1 MNGRRWTNDNFEFE
15 ERIECTI
22 QLTVSEAIGSTVFKG
37 SMQVQSSRPVFNSDY
52 NTPVLLVNDGDIQFE
67 WLDNSTILFNPGQHR
82 DNLSSLLAYYAYMIL
97 GMDYDTFSLEGGTP
111 HFLQAQAIV
120 ANAQNAGERGWKA
133 SQGKQNR
140 YWLVENHLS
149 QTFRPVR
156 ICLYNYHRKGLD
168 VLFQDIEG
176 GRLTIAESLIDM
188 RSTNRIRPGSYNI
201 QVFFCPRATR
211 SSTSSAC
218 ARRRARPPASH
229 SEAAGPWKHPVLR
242 PEFGLMLR
250 RIHIRNHA
258 LITEVELNFDE
269 GFTSSLEKPARARAS
284 CWAPWACCLA
294 SGPTP
299 QVWDC
304 RPTALWWKAGS
315 AHLTWKVGCWPK
327 TCPPPLG

>member
-1 MNGRRWTNDNFEFE
+1 MILTTSHPLRFWISKAMRLAVACFASVVASTAGQAQELNCTVNVIAPQISNVDVSRFDALEDGIREFMNGRRWTNDNFEFE
-15 ERIECTI
+15 ERIECTL

-52 NTPVLLVNDGDIQFE
+52 NSPVLLVNDGDIQFE

-82 DNLSSLLAYYAYMIL
+82 DNLSSLLAYYAYMML

-156 ICLYNYHRKGLD
+156 TCLYNYHRKGLD

-201 QVFFCPRATR
+201 QVFFL
-211 SSTSSAC
+211 SKSDEIINIFS
-218 ARRRARPPASH
+218 PAPDAERGRLLPILKQLDPGNIQSYDQ
-229 SEAAGPWKHPVLR
+229 
-242 PEFGLMLR
+242 
-250 RIHIRNHA
+250 N
-258 LITEVELNFDE
+258 
-269 GFTSSLEKPARARAS
+269 
-284 CWAPWACCLA
+284 
-294 SGPTP
+294 
-299 QVWDC
+299 
-304 RPTALWWKAGS
+304 
-315 AHLTWKVGCWPK
+315 
-327 TCPPPLG
+327 LG

>member
-1 MNGRRWTNDNFEFE
+1 MTSTPHLPLRSWTTQALRLAVVCLAWVVVSTTGRAQELNCTVTVIAPQISNVDVSRFDALEDGIREFMNGRRWTNDNFEFE
-15 ERIECTI
+15 ERIECTL
-22 QLTVSEAIGSTVFKG
+22 QLTISEAIGSTVFKG

-201 QVFFCPRATR
+201 QVFFL
-211 SSTSSAC
+211 SKSDEIINIFS
-218 ARRRARPPASH
+218 PAPDAERGRLLPILKQLDPGNIQSYDQ
-229 SEAAGPWKHPVLR
+229 
-242 PEFGLMLR
+242 
-250 RIHIRNHA
+250 N
-258 LITEVELNFDE
+258 
-269 GFTSSLEKPARARAS
+269 
-284 CWAPWACCLA
+284 
-294 SGPTP
+294 
-299 QVWDC
+299 
-304 RPTALWWKAGS
+304 
-315 AHLTWKVGCWPK
+315 
-327 TCPPPLG
+327 LG

>member
-1 MNGRRWTNDNFEFE
+1 MTSTSHLPLRFWTTQATRLAVACLAWVVVSTTGRAQELNCTVTVIAPQISNVDVSRFDALEDGIREFMNGRRWTNDNFEFE

-22 QLTVSEAIGSTVFKG
+22 QLTVSEAIGSTTFKG

-82 DNLSSLLAYYAYMIL
+82 DNLSSLLAYYAYIIL

-168 VLFQDIEG
+168 VLFQDVEG

-201 QVFFCPRATR
+201 QVFFL
-211 SSTSSAC
+211 SKSDEIINIFS
-218 ARRRARPPASH
+218 PAPDAERGRLLPILKQLDPGNIQSYDQ
-229 SEAAGPWKHPVLR
+229 
-242 PEFGLMLR
+242 
-250 RIHIRNHA
+250 N
-258 LITEVELNFDE
+258 
-269 GFTSSLEKPARARAS
+269 
-284 CWAPWACCLA
+284 
-294 SGPTP
+294 
-299 QVWDC
+299 
-304 RPTALWWKAGS
+304 
-315 AHLTWKVGCWPK
+315 
-327 TCPPPLG
+327 LG

>member
-1 MNGRRWTNDNFEFE
+1 MTSTSHLPLRSWTTQALRLAVACLAWVVVSTTGRAQELNCTVTVIAPQISNVDVIRFDALEDGIREFMNGRRWTNDNFEFE
-15 ERIECTI
+15 ERIECTL
-22 QLTVSEAIGSTVFKG
+22 QLTISEAVGSTVFKG

-168 VLFQDIEG
+168 VLFQDVEG

-201 QVFFCPRATR
+201 QVFFL
-211 SSTSSAC
+211 SKSDEIINIFS
-218 ARRRARPPASH
+218 PAPDAERGRLLPILKQLDPGNIQSYDQ
-229 SEAAGPWKHPVLR
+229 
-242 PEFGLMLR
+242 
-250 RIHIRNHA
+250 N
-258 LITEVELNFDE
+258 
-269 GFTSSLEKPARARAS
+269 
-284 CWAPWACCLA
+284 
-294 SGPTP
+294 
-299 QVWDC
+299 
-304 RPTALWWKAGS
+304 
-315 AHLTWKVGCWPK
+315 
-327 TCPPPLG
+327 LG

>member
-1 MNGRRWTNDNFEFE
+1 MTSTSHLPLRSWTTQALRLAVACFAWVVVSTAGRAQELNCTVTVIAPQICNVDVSRFDALEDGIREFMNGRRWTNDNFEFE
-15 ERIECTI
+15 ERIECTL

-201 QVFFCPRATR
+201 QVFFL
-211 SSTSSAC
+211 SKSDEIINIFS
-218 ARRRARPPASH
+218 PAPDAERGRLLPILKQLDPGNIQSYDQ
-229 SEAAGPWKHPVLR
+229 
-242 PEFGLMLR
+242 
-250 RIHIRNHA
+250 N
-258 LITEVELNFDE
+258 
-269 GFTSSLEKPARARAS
+269 
-284 CWAPWACCLA
+284 
-294 SGPTP
+294 
-299 QVWDC
+299 
-304 RPTALWWKAGS
+304 
-315 AHLTWKVGCWPK
+315 
-327 TCPPPLG
+327 LG

>member
-1 MNGRRWTNDNFEFE
+1 MTCTSHLPLCTWTTQALRLAVACFAWVVMSTAGRAQELNCTVTVIAPQISNVDVSRFDALEDGIREFMNGRRWTNDNFEFE

-82 DNLSSLLAYYAYMIL
+82 DNLSSLLAYYAYMVL

-156 ICLYNYHRKGLD
+156 TCLYNYHRKGLD

-201 QVFFCPRATR
+201 QVFFL
-211 SSTSSAC
+211 SKSDEIINIFS
-218 ARRRARPPASH
+218 PAPDAERGRLLPILKQLDPGNIQSYDQ
-229 SEAAGPWKHPVLR
+229 
-242 PEFGLMLR
+242 
-250 RIHIRNHA
+250 N
-258 LITEVELNFDE
+258 
-269 GFTSSLEKPARARAS
+269 
-284 CWAPWACCLA
+284 
-294 SGPTP
+294 
-299 QVWDC
+299 
-304 RPTALWWKAGS
+304 
-315 AHLTWKVGCWPK
+315 
-327 TCPPPLG
+327 LG

>member
-1 MNGRRWTNDNFEFE
+1 MTSTSHLPLRFWTTQATRLAVACLAWVVVSTTGRAQELNCTVTVIAPQISNVDVSRFDALEDGIREFMNGRRWTNDNFEFE
-15 ERIECTI
+15 ERIECTL
-22 QLTVSEAIGSTVFKG
+22 QLTVSEAIGSTTFKG

-82 DNLSSLLAYYAYMIL
+82 DNLSSLLAYYAYIIL
-97 GMDYDTFSLEGGTP
+97 GMDFDTFSLEGGTP

-168 VLFQDIEG
+168 VLFQDVEG

-201 QVFFCPRATR
+201 QVFFL
-211 SSTSSAC
+211 SKSDEIINIFS
-218 ARRRARPPASH
+218 PAPDAERGRLLPILKQLDPGNIQSYDQ
-229 SEAAGPWKHPVLR
+229 
-242 PEFGLMLR
+242 
-250 RIHIRNHA
+250 N
-258 LITEVELNFDE
+258 
-269 GFTSSLEKPARARAS
+269 
-284 CWAPWACCLA
+284 
-294 SGPTP
+294 
-299 QVWDC
+299 
-304 RPTALWWKAGS
+304 
-315 AHLTWKVGCWPK
+315 
-327 TCPPPLG
+327 LG

>member
-1 MNGRRWTNDNFEFE
+1 MIPTPRILLCSMTTKALRLAVACCAWVVMSTAGRAQELNCTVTVIAPQISNVDVSRFDALEDGIREFMNGRRWTNDNFEFE
-15 ERIECTI
+15 ERIECTL

-201 QVFFCPRATR
+201 QVFFL
-211 SSTSSAC
+211 SKSDEIINIFS
-218 ARRRARPPASH
+218 PAPDAERGRLLPILKQLDPGNIQSYDQ
-229 SEAAGPWKHPVLR
+229 
-242 PEFGLMLR
+242 
-250 RIHIRNHA
+250 N
-258 LITEVELNFDE
+258 
-269 GFTSSLEKPARARAS
+269 
-284 CWAPWACCLA
+284 
-294 SGPTP
+294 
-299 QVWDC
+299 
-304 RPTALWWKAGS
+304 
-315 AHLTWKVGCWPK
+315 
-327 TCPPPLG
+327 LG

>member
-1 MNGRRWTNDNFEFE
+1 MTSTSHLPLRSWTTQALRLAVACLAWVVMSTTGRAQELNCTVTVIAPQISNVDVSRFDALEDGIREFMNGRRWTNDNFEFE
-15 ERIECTI
+15 ERIECTL
-22 QLTVSEAIGSTVFKG
+22 QLTISEAVGSTVFKG

-201 QVFFCPRATR
+201 QVFFL
-211 SSTSSAC
+211 SKSDEIINIFS
-218 ARRRARPPASH
+218 PAPDAERGRLLPILKQLDPGNIQSYDQNL
-229 SEAAGPWKHPVLR
+229 S
-242 PEFGLMLR
+242 
-250 RIHIRNHA
+250 
-258 LITEVELNFDE
+258 
-269 GFTSSLEKPARARAS
+269 
-284 CWAPWACCLA
+284 
-294 SGPTP
+294 
-299 QVWDC
+299 
-304 RPTALWWKAGS
+304 
-315 AHLTWKVGCWPK
+315 
-327 TCPPPLG
+327 

>member
-1 MNGRRWTNDNFEFE
+1 MTSTSHLPLRSWTTQAIRLAVACLAWVVVSTTGRAQELNCTVTVIAPQISNVDVSRFDALEDGIREFMNGRRWTNDNFEFE
-15 ERIECTI
+15 ERIECTL

-82 DNLSSLLAYYAYMIL
+82 DNLSSLLAYYAYIIL

-201 QVFFCPRATR
+201 QVFFL
-211 SSTSSAC
+211 SKSDEIINIFS
-218 ARRRARPPASH
+218 PAPDAERGRLLPILKQLDPGNIQSYDQ
-229 SEAAGPWKHPVLR
+229 
-242 PEFGLMLR
+242 
-250 RIHIRNHA
+250 N
-258 LITEVELNFDE
+258 
-269 GFTSSLEKPARARAS
+269 
-284 CWAPWACCLA
+284 
-294 SGPTP
+294 
-299 QVWDC
+299 
-304 RPTALWWKAGS
+304 
-315 AHLTWKVGCWPK
+315 
-327 TCPPPLG
+327 LG

>member
-1 MNGRRWTNDNFEFE
+1 MTSTSHLPLRSWTTQALRLAVACLAWVVMSTAGRAQELNCTVTVIAPQISNVDVSRFDALEDGIREFMNGRRWTNDNFEFE
-15 ERIECTI
+15 ERIECTL

-168 VLFQDIEG
+168 VLFQDVEG

-201 QVFFCPRATR
+201 QVFFL
-211 SSTSSAC
+211 SKSDEIINIFS
-218 ARRRARPPASH
+218 PAPDAERGRLLPILKQLDPGNIQSYDQ
-229 SEAAGPWKHPVLR
+229 
-242 PEFGLMLR
+242 
-250 RIHIRNHA
+250 N
-258 LITEVELNFDE
+258 
-269 GFTSSLEKPARARAS
+269 
-284 CWAPWACCLA
+284 
-294 SGPTP
+294 
-299 QVWDC
+299 
-304 RPTALWWKAGS
+304 
-315 AHLTWKVGCWPK
+315 
-327 TCPPPLG
+327 LG

>member
-1 MNGRRWTNDNFEFE
+1 MTSTSHLPLRSWTTQAIRLAVACLAWVVVSTTGRAQELNCTVTVIAPQISNVDVSRFDALEDGIREFMNGRRWTNDNFEFE

-156 ICLYNYHRKGLD
+156 TCLYNYHRKGLD

-201 QVFFCPRATR
+201 QVFFL
-211 SSTSSAC
+211 SKSDEIINIFS
-218 ARRRARPPASH
+218 PAPDAERGRLLPILKQLDPGNIQSYDQ
-229 SEAAGPWKHPVLR
+229 
-242 PEFGLMLR
+242 
-250 RIHIRNHA
+250 N
-258 LITEVELNFDE
+258 
-269 GFTSSLEKPARARAS
+269 
-284 CWAPWACCLA
+284 
-294 SGPTP
+294 
-299 QVWDC
+299 
-304 RPTALWWKAGS
+304 
-315 AHLTWKVGCWPK
+315 
-327 TCPPPLG
+327 LG

>member
-1 MNGRRWTNDNFEFE
+1 MTSTSHLPLRFWTTQATRLAVACLAWVVVSTTGRAQELNCTVTVIAPQISNVDVSRFDALEDGIREFMNGRRWTNDNFEFE

-22 QLTVSEAIGSTVFKG
+22 QLTVNEAIGSTVFKG

-201 QVFFCPRATR
+201 QVFFL
-211 SSTSSAC
+211 SKSDEIINIFS
-218 ARRRARPPASH
+218 PAPDAERGRLLPILKQLDPGNIQSYDQ
-229 SEAAGPWKHPVLR
+229 
-242 PEFGLMLR
+242 
-250 RIHIRNHA
+250 N
-258 LITEVELNFDE
+258 
-269 GFTSSLEKPARARAS
+269 
-284 CWAPWACCLA
+284 
-294 SGPTP
+294 
-299 QVWDC
+299 
-304 RPTALWWKAGS
+304 
-315 AHLTWKVGCWPK
+315 
-327 TCPPPLG
+327 LG

>member
-1 MNGRRWTNDNFEFE
+1 MTSTSHLPLRSWTTQALRLAVACLAWVVVSTTGRAQELNCTVTVIAPQISNVDVSRFDALEDGIREFMNGRRWTNDNFEFE
-15 ERIECTI
+15 ERIECTL
-22 QLTVSEAIGSTVFKG
+22 QLTISEAVGSTVFKG

-201 QVFFCPRATR
+201 QVFFL
-211 SSTSSAC
+211 SKSDEIINIFS
-218 ARRRARPPASH
+218 PAPDAERGRLLPILKQLDPGNIQSYDQ
-229 SEAAGPWKHPVLR
+229 
-242 PEFGLMLR
+242 
-250 RIHIRNHA
+250 N
-258 LITEVELNFDE
+258 
-269 GFTSSLEKPARARAS
+269 
-284 CWAPWACCLA
+284 
-294 SGPTP
+294 
-299 QVWDC
+299 
-304 RPTALWWKAGS
+304 
-315 AHLTWKVGCWPK
+315 
-327 TCPPPLG
+327 LG

>member
-1 MNGRRWTNDNFEFE
+1 MTSTSRLPLLSWTTQALRLAVACLAWVVMSTTGRAQELNCTVTVIAPQISNVDVSRFDALEDGIREFMNGRRWTNDNFEFE
-15 ERIECTI
+15 ERIECTL
-22 QLTVSEAIGSTVFKG
+22 QLTISEAVGSTVFKG

-168 VLFQDIEG
+168 VLFQDVEG

-201 QVFFCPRATR
+201 QVFFL
-211 SSTSSAC
+211 SKSDEIINIFS
-218 ARRRARPPASH
+218 PAPDAERGRLLPILKQLDPGNIQSYDQ
-229 SEAAGPWKHPVLR
+229 
-242 PEFGLMLR
+242 
-250 RIHIRNHA
+250 N
-258 LITEVELNFDE
+258 
-269 GFTSSLEKPARARAS
+269 
-284 CWAPWACCLA
+284 
-294 SGPTP
+294 
-299 QVWDC
+299 
-304 RPTALWWKAGS
+304 
-315 AHLTWKVGCWPK
+315 
-327 TCPPPLG
+327 LG